1 MAYSID
7 MSLRG
12 VLRDGGWR
20 SEADLNTMSTEDK
33 RNTLIVILAGSSRD
47 SAGHYQAQD
56 NERLIGAAATVIF
69 LQWAGVRDLKSL
81 QGLSQDDQRNILI
94 VENNKHSDVDIGK
107 LQGQTN
113 QQLVHSGL
121 EWLNKRRT
129 IGAILEFY
137 WNLDNARIVHSVP
150 DIIETQHYDNKA
162 SSVPLKSSFNVGKEI
177 TNQSSFSH
185 EHGFEVA
192 VGATLKFK
200 AGIPI
205 VANSEAS
212 AKVEVSTSHDWK
224 FGEQN
229 STKQSYSHT
238 SAVEVPPHKHIQLVA
253 QITKSTLDVPYRAK
267 VLAADGATTW
277 IEGTWNGVATAN
289 LVVRQVDV
297 G

>member
-1 MAYSID
+1 MSYSID
-7 MSLRG
+7 MTLRG

-20 SEADLNTMSTEDK
+20 DEAGLNHMSTEDK
-33 RNTLIVILAGSSRD
+33 RNTLIVCLAGSSRD
-47 SAGHYQAQD
+47 TAGHYQAMD
-56 NERLIGAAATVIF
+56 NDHLVSAAAIVIF
-69 LQWAGVRDLKSL
+69 LQWAGIRDLKAL

-94 VENNKHSDVDIGK
+94 IENNSHADIDIGK
-107 LQGQTN
+107 LQGYSN
-113 QQLVHSGL
+113 AQLVNIGL

-137 WNLDNARIVHSVP
+137 WNLDNARIINSAP
-150 DIIETQHYDNKA
+150 DIIETQHYDNSG
-162 SSVPLKSSFNVGKEI
+162 SSIPLKSSFNIAKEI

-185 EHGFEVA
+185 EHGFEVT

-205 VANSEAS
+205 VAETEAS
-212 AKVEVSTSHDWK
+212 TKIEASTSHDWK

-238 SAVEVPPHKHIQLVA
+238 SAVEVPPRKHIQLIA

-267 VLAADGATTW
+267 IRAADGTTAW

-297 G
+297 A